1 MLPIGEEWPGNL
13 LNSFT
18 IWLKSL
24 KARLIFIS
32 LNHCHDCDNDAQVE
46 HISLPAL
53 YRLVCREMGAGC
65 KVKVL
70 KMSAQVSRLGFT
82 GSIGFEICGGRSG
95 NCDSSLVLNPIYLQA
110 TCKQFIANLDLS

>member
-13 LNSFT
+13 LNTLT

-24 KARLIFIS
+24 KDRLMFIS
-32 LNHCHDCDNDAQVE
+32 LDHCLDCDNDAQVE

-70 KMSAQVSRLGFT
+70 KMSAQVPRLGFY
-82 GSIGFEICGGRSG
+82 
-95 NCDSSLVLNPIYLQA
+95 LLNLI
-110 TCKQFIANLDLS
+110 